1 MLTVA
6 IATFFALALTGSIL
20 TIAMMF
26 HTYQDKIKAV
36 IVAELGENAKQNP
49 VTSTRYRAHVS
60 KPYAAKRRRSFQPA
74 PLRAAA

>member
-1 MLTVA
+1 MLTIA
-6 IATFFALALTGSIL
+6 ITTFFALAFVGSVL

-36 IVAELGENAKQNP
+36 IVAELGENVMQSP
-49 VTSTRYRAHVS
+49 VTSTRYRTHVS
-60 KPYAAKRRRSFQPA
+60 KPYAVKRRRSFQPA